1 MPNDSA
7 RNVYY
12 AQHSW
17 PMETPNGSTGNMYY
31 PQPNQP
37 SDSKQTALRILDL
50 MATFLLEV
58 MGGAG
63 AVWGCAE
70 NMGVRFGPIN
80 DEWRAVCWCTFIL
93 CLWRWVA
100 REAYGVKSH
109 DGEIMAVFLLD
120 VMGGAGAMWGCL
132 EIAGYRVNYPKDC
145 HEVQTYRKADYSVGT
160 FEGVGGAWGIQYEYC
175 GNTYSE
181 CRIICAFV
189 FVLCALSWQRL
200 VPAMYFQVAP
210 EKPFFG
216 LNLEFYSRTFLLEV
230 MGGAGAL
237 WGFSEICG
245 RSSASLRLGWGDI
258 YFGQRSF
265 DFWRIC
271 CLITFILCSIRWV
284 MLRLIPGPP
293 DGWNNYVTMSRK
305 EVELVTKDKT
315 DKKHDTEL

>member
-1 MPNDSA
+1 
-7 RNVYY
+7 
-12 AQHSW
+12 
-17 PMETPNGSTGNMYY
+17 MEVVPSVTAGNMYH
-31 PQPNQP
+31 PQHIEQK
-37 SDSKQTALRILDL
+37 DSKDVVYRVLEL

-63 AVWGCAE
+63 AIWGCAE
-70 NMGVRFGPIN
+70 NMGVRSGINN

-93 CLWRWVA
+93 CIWRWIA
-100 REAYGVKSH
+100 REAYGIKSH
-109 DGEIMAVFLLD
+109 DGEVMAVFLLD

-132 EIAGYRVNYPKDC
+132 EIGGYRVNYPENC
-145 HEVQTYRKADYSVGT
+145 HEPQTYRKADYSIGT
-160 FEGVGGAWGIQYEYC
+160 FTGVGGAWGIQYGHC

-181 CRIICAFV
+181 SRIICAVV
-189 FVLCALSWQRL
+189 FVLCGMSWQRL
-200 VPAMYFQVAP
+200 IPAMHFQVAP
-210 EKPFFG
+210 DEPCFG

-271 CLITFILCSIRWV
+271 CLVTFVLCAIRWV
-284 MLRLIPGPP
+284 KLRLLPGPP
-293 DGWNNYVTMSRK
+293 AGWNNYDTKSRRSI
-305 EVELVTKDKT
+305 EMVQDDKV